1 MPHSKDTTRRVLGL
15 GALLL
20 VLVVTPSWASAQV
33 ATGVAMTPW
42 WDELGDETLTGL
54 LRGAMEANGD
64 LEAAVA
70 RMLQAEASADRSRAA
85 LMPSLSLDAQG
96 STGPLDGLGFQF
108 GGIPRGGG
116 GNTPA
121 PSLFYTGSATAR
133 ASYRL
138 SSWGS
143 EYRTLKATRLEAM
156 ARRGDEDGVALG
168 LVGQVAQTYYDVVS
182 ATAQIAVITR
192 QLEVGGQ
199 LAEVAQL
206 RYERGE
212 ATALEVLQQ
221 RQQLATTRATLP
233 AAQIDLRLAQSRLES
248 LLGRDPSGETVAVDV
263 ELPGVGE
270 ATGQPGTIDPLARPE
285 LRGAAD
291 RFQAAEARV
300 SAAKWSVLPTVS
312 LSAST
317 GSQFFR
323 SLGTTTQSTWGASM
337 TVSLPVWDGFDRSA
351 HVREASMDAR
361 ANRSSMEQLRLNALA
376 EVVSARVQQE
386 GQQAQL
392 AALRDQLDASERAFE
407 ESRRRYLAGLATVLD
422 VLNAMNGMQQ
432 AELGVIRTQR
442 TVLASWIQLKQ
453 AIGGPWTQGLRR
465 RLLESS

>member
-1 MPHSKDTTRRVLGL
+1 MPSTEDTVRRVLRL
-15 GALLL
+15 SAFLFAAALPSAAKAQSG
-20 VLVVTPSWASAQV
+20 VTP
-33 ATGVAMTPW
+33 ATTPW
-42 WDELGDETLTGL
+42 WDELGDSTLTGL
-54 LRGAMEANGD
+54 LRSAMEANGD
-64 LEAAVA
+64 LDAAVS
-70 RMLQAEASADRSRAA
+70 RMLQAEAAADRSRAE
-85 LMPSLSLDAQG
+85 LMPSLSLDAQA

-108 GGIPRGGG
+108 GGIPRGDGSSG
-116 GNTPA
+116 PT

-133 ASYRL
+133 ASYQV
-138 SSWGS
+138 SSWGAQ
-143 EYRTLKATRLEAM
+143 YRTLKASRLEAM

-182 ATAQIAVITR
+182 ARAQIEVIAR
-192 QLEVGGQ
+192 QLEVGEQ
-199 LAEVAQL
+199 LAQVAQL

-233 AAQIDLRLAQSRLES
+233 PARVDLRLAQSRLES
-248 LLGRDPSGETVAVDV
+248 LLGRDPSEASVVVDA
-263 ELPGVGE
+263 ELPGVGDAEVE
-270 ATGQPGTIDPLARPE
+270 ANRIDPLARPD

-323 SLGTTTQSTWGASM
+323 SVGTTTQSTWGASM
-337 TVSLPVWDGFDRSA
+337 TVSLPVWDGLDRSA
-351 HVREASMDAR
+351 RVREASADAR
-361 ANRSSMEQLRLNALA
+361 ANRSSLEQLSLNALA

-392 AALRDQLDASERAFE
+392 DALRDQLEASERAFE

-442 TVLASWIQLKQ
+442 TLLASWIQLKQ